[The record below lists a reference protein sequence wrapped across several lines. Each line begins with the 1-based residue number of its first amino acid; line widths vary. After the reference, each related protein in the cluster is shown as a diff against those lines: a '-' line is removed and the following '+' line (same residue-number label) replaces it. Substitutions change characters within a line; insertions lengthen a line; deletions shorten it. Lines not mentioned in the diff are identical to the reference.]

1 MAKKKTS
8 GTQTKQVKFITAPTS
23 FNDMAKAFGTA
34 RMAKL
39 SGYGGK
45 HGTSTGTARE
55 AEKLYLG
62 VIGYAEKYGTGDQ
75 ITKARTLN
83 PAKLRWMYMHKIFK
97 TEEVFAYT
105 AKGNVATPHIIH
117 YEDEQELRG
126 GLELLFYRYDKLNAE
141 ANRQQRERRKAR
153 K

>member
-1 MAKKKTS
+1 MK
-8 GTQTKQVKFITAPTS
+8 TKQAKFIVEPMS

-45 HGTSTGTARE
+45 NGVNTGTARE

-62 VIGYAEKYGTGDQ
+62 VIGYAMKYGTAEQ
-75 ITKARTLN
+75 VEKATKLN
-83 PAKLRWMYMHKIFK
+83 PAKLRWMYMHKVIK
-97 TEEVFAYT
+97 TEEVFAYKENGT
-105 AKGNVATPHIIH
+105 VATP
-117 YEDEQELRG
+117 YNVYDEDGEQIRG
-126 GLELLFYRYDKLNAE
+126 SMNLLFYRYDKLNAE

-153 K
+153 KAA